1 MQNNIIGGSNPSSYS
16 NIMHMIKKLIF
27 NRIADLKNKLQQERV
42 LKLTQV
48 VPPEKEDDLVSRI
61 EELKWMLGKV
71 DKLEKSKFSS
81 KI

>member
-1 MQNNIIGGSNPSSYS
+1 
-16 NIMHMIKKLIF
+16 MIKKLIF

>member
-1 MQNNIIGGSNPSSYS
+1 LTAGKTAFSKN
-16 NIMHMIKKLIF
+16 MIKKLIF

>member
-1 MQNNIIGGSNPSSYS
+1 
-16 NIMHMIKKLIF
+16 MIKKLIF

-48 VPPEKEDDLVSRI
+48 VPPEREDDLVSRI

-71 DKLEKSKFSS
+71 DRLEKSKFSS

>member
-1 MQNNIIGGSNPSSYS
+1 
-16 NIMHMIKKLIF
+16 MIKKLIF
-27 NRIADLKNKLQQERV
+27 NRIADLKNKLQQERI

>member
-1 MQNNIIGGSNPSSYS
+1 
-16 NIMHMIKKLIF
+16 MIKKLIF

-48 VPPEKEDDLVSRI
+48 VPPEREDDLVSRI

>member
-1 MQNNIIGGSNPSSYS
+1 
-16 NIMHMIKKLIF
+16 MHMIKKLIF

>member
-1 MQNNIIGGSNPSSYS
+1 
-16 NIMHMIKKLIF
+16 MIKKLIF

-71 DKLEKSKFSS
+71 DKLEKNKFSS